1 MARTAT
7 VKALP
12 ETVLA
17 EMTIKVREQKWGPTA
32 IVNWLAEAGYQI
44 GLQPIGRWYREQKAR
59 IEATETVVTA
69 VYKAVSDGQSADV
82 TIEVDLVA
90 MLRGHLWTALEKMSP
105 LDFADM
111 PADKLIN
118 AIAKIEMVQLA
129 RRKLELE
136 LGATEALHLKRA
148 EGSPDIDEA
157 TLVQVRQR
165 IYGIFEP
172 DASD

>member
-1 MARTAT
+1 MARTPT

-12 ETVLA
+12 DEVLA
-17 EMTIKVREQKWGPTA
+17 EMAAKVRDQKWGPTA
-32 IVNWLAEAGYQI
+32 LSNWLADAGYQI
-44 GLQPIGRWYREQKAR
+44 GLQPIGRWYRELKAR
-59 IEATETVVTA
+59 MEAAETVVSAT
-69 VYKAVSDGQSADV
+69 YKTVSDGQV
-82 TIEVDLVA
+82 TEVTVEVDLIA
-90 MLRGHLWTALEKMSP
+90 MLRGHMYTALAGMSSAE
-105 LDFADM
+105 FAEI
-111 PADKLIN
+111 PADRLVN

-136 LGATEALHLKRA
+136 LGATEALQLKRA

>member
-12 ETVLA
+12 EAVLT
-17 EMTIKVREQKWGPTA
+17 EMTAKVREQKWGPTA

-44 GLQPIGRWYREQKAR
+44 GLQPIGRWYREVKSR

-69 VYKAVSDGQSADV
+69 TYKTVAEGQV
-82 TIEVDLVA
+82 TEVTVEVDLVA
-90 MLRGHLWTALEKMSP
+90 MLRGHLWTALEQMSP
-105 LDFADM
+105 SDFAGI
-111 PADKLIN
+111 PPDKLVN

-136 LGATEALHLKRA
+136 LGATEALQLKRA